1 MGAHAALVLGDVVG
15 DRAVDVDGDR
25 DVDCSVPRVQT
36 ATCPWPSPWAAQLW
50 RAAVAAHPIPLWAL
64 QGNHDGH
71 QAVPLVAGGVNYS
84 EPNGWWLQTVRPLE
98 QPGVVGG
105 TVDAYEVRVELA
117 GGAWSLLVVSDV
129 GWRQDRAQ
137 GGRVD
142 WRDLPWR
149 AEAYARASTMGW
161 PGQVVTE
168 EQIAWLEDRLV
179 AAEVAGRHVAVAT
192 HAPPAGTVVLTDA
205 PGRAYAQV
213 CPPSSTFPGGIYV
226 HGTSLT
232 QYPRD
237 ADLLP
242 ARSDLE
248 GTGNP
253 REVEHEW
260 VSAAIRW
267 QPGQAPDPMWAL
279 ELVRRHHVDLWVAGH
294 NHLPVPDLVVEGRG
308 VRWDDPASGTVFL
321 SHGSLTS
328 AWCSTAGACRSQAA
342 RLELRGD
349 GSWSWERW
357 SMQSSTLGLPAGCA
371 TAAKLPDARP
381 APWGL
386 PVETGP

>member
-1 MGAHAALVLGDVVG
+1 VSPLVLASDVVVVAVGADPHMDAQHRQTGGDLVKHFLSTAETKMGADAALLLGDVVG

-232 QYPRD
+232 QTSCR
-237 ADLLP
+237 
-242 ARSDLE
+242 
-248 GTGNP
+248 
-253 REVEHEW
+253 
-260 VSAAIRW
+260 
-267 QPGQAPDPMWAL
+267 PGATS
-279 ELVRRHHVDLWVAGH
+279 R
-294 NHLPVPDLVVEGRG
+294 GRAT
-308 VRWDDPASGTVFL
+308 RA
-321 SHGSLTS
+321 
-328 AWCSTAGACRSQAA
+328 
-342 RLELRGD
+342 
-349 GSWSWERW
+349 RW
-357 SMQSSTLGLPAGCA
+357 STSGSRPRSAGSPGRPPIRCGRSSSCAGTTWTCGSRA
-371 TAAKLPDARP
+371 TTTYRSPISSSRGAACGGTIRRAGRCSCR
-381 APWGL
+381 
-386 PVETGP
+386 TGA